1 MEKRP
6 HVSGHDPSRGRQQRT
21 DDDWILGRPTRSK
34 GHLKRDRL
42 MNRANTRRVWT
53 SALVAALAL
62 MAMAATARANII
74 RYIPIND
81 ETDSEISAA
90 KVYTHKLDF
99 GTSAVATV
107 NGVAFDQGLVSSLP
121 ANFNYQVIS
130 GSGSPNSHGGNGNH
144 NVTGQVAD
152 LYQDMIYTGGNSPG
166 AVTRATLSGLTPGD
180 HYDVRIYTR
189 SWGNG
194 GGTRVSNITFDP
206 DGAGPVSKTRQINEE
221 TSAADPPSLSL
232 DQSYAISYRFQAGTP
247 QLTIDFEQL
256 GGNQSWHLYGV
267 TNEQTRPF
275 VPSLYSTGLDDN
287 HDPLSPGT
295 SDPHWTILSAPT
307 GTTPTPAL
315 KTAPHSAWLDEDESS
330 GWISINP
337 SGTTNLPAGN
347 YVYRTTFSLAN
358 FAPESALL
366 ELRMVVD
373 DSVSDVLLNG
383 VSTGISTSGHGSFS
397 PWQTISSGFKGG
409 INTLDFLAV
418 NGGNNPHSFRAELF
432 LTANYPEPA
441 TLTLLAFGGAGL
453 VLRRRRKAN

>member
-1 MEKRP
+1 MNAANAR
-6 HVSGHDPSRGRQQRT
+6 RG
-21 DDDWILGRPTRSK
+21 
-34 GHLKRDRL
+34 
-42 MNRANTRRVWT
+42 WT
-53 SALVAALAL
+53 TALAAALAL
-62 MAMAATARANII
+62 LAMAATAQANII

-99 GTSAVATV
+99 GTSSVATV
-107 NGVAFDQGLVSSLP
+107 NGVAFDQGLVGSLP
-121 ANFNYQVIS
+121 ANFNFQVIS
-130 GSGSPNSHGGNGNH
+130 GSGGPNSHPGNGNH
-144 NVTGQVAD
+144 NVSGQVVD
-152 LYQDMIYTGGNSPG
+152 LFQDMIYTGGNSPG
-166 AVTRATLSGLTPGD
+166 AVTRATLSGLTPGE

-189 SWGNG
+189 SWGN
-194 GGTRVSNITFDP
+194 TAASRTSNITFDP
-206 DGAGPVSKTRQINEE
+206 DGAGAVSKTRQINEDNA
-221 TSAADPPSLSL
+221 TLDPPSLPL
-232 DQSYAISYRFQAGTP
+232 NQSYAISYRFVAGTP
-247 QLTIDFEQL
+247 QLTIDFGQL

-267 TNEQTRPF
+267 TNEHTRPF

-287 HDPLSPGT
+287 HDPLSPGST
-295 SDPHWTILSAPT
+295 DPHWTVLSAPAAA
-307 GTTPTPAL
+307 GATPTPAL

-347 YVYRTTFSLAN
+347 YVYRTTFDLTN

-373 DSVSDVLLNG
+373 DSVTDVLLNG
-383 VSTGISTSGHGSFS
+383 ISTGLTAGGNGAFG

-418 NGGNNPHSFRAELF
+418 NGGVNPHSFRAELF
-432 LTANYPEPA
+432 LTANYPEPG

-453 VLRRRRKAN
+453 LARRRRKTS